1 MGEKHPAT
9 KEDVWPMPREAFK
22 TLQERSIDSPR
33 AKLVNKLVI
42 VDRQLLPIA
51 RDRALYVPGRYDLF
65 VGRRGICGLD
75 GTGWRCSGRTPAEL
89 QPQSDDEDR
98 KRLIDRLTR
107 P

>member
-1 MGEKHPAT
+1 MGEKHPST
-9 KEDVWPMPREAFK
+9 KKNVWPVPREAFE

-51 RDRALYVPGRYDLF
+51 RDGALYIPGRYDLF
-65 VGRRGICGLD
+65 VRRRRVSRLDRAGRR
-75 GTGWRCSGRTPAEL
+75 CSVGSPAEL
-89 QPQSDDEDR
+89 QPRSGDEDR
-98 KRLIDRLTR
+98 KRLIDRLTQ